1 MLLPVV
7 HSAYGS
13 SETCNKSSIF
23 PTYSRQIPTENKH
36 KTSEITEPLTGIK
49 RLPVDSHTNTHTR
62 MRKQGVI
69 PHLSTTPFLFLIFI
83 YIRMLSP
90 LTDTVFSFFIHRPSL
105 FSQTII
111 HMLMLDVMH
120 IHQASLMLYLL
131 TVIRLKFLFKVQ
143 KLERESIRVSFYN
156 ILH

>member
-49 RLPVDSHTNTHTR
+49 RLPVDSHTNTHGCGNKT
-62 MRKQGVI
+62 
-69 PHLSTTPFLFLIFI
+69 
-83 YIRMLSP
+83 
-90 LTDTVFSFFIHRPSL
+90 
-105 FSQTII
+105 
-111 HMLMLDVMH
+111 
-120 IHQASLMLYLL
+120 
-131 TVIRLKFLFKVQ
+131 
-143 KLERESIRVSFYN
+143 IRVSDYWAVGTMAYP
-156 ILH
+156 